1 VRNKFFLWAV
11 SALLLIAG
19 CANDEIV
26 EEQPTPEVGGST
38 LVITASMPGESPE
51 TRVNLQLE
59 QG

>member
-26 EEQPTPEVGGST
+26 EEQPTPEVEGST

-51 TRVNLQLE
+51 TRVNLQPE

>member
-1 VRNKFFLWAV
+1 LA

-19 CANDEIV
+19 CANDDIV
-26 EEQPTPEVGGST
+26 EEQPTPEVEGST

-51 TRVNLQLE
+51 TRVNLQPE